1 MAVLTPPAK
10 VQAAMPGTL
19 KDISDRTGYPA
30 GEVLKQIGNLRRE
43 GVRVN
48 AAAEPG
54 ALGVRWPIEA
64 GVASTWY
71 SIDATSGEE

>member
-1 MAVLTPPAK
+1 MNRPPDK
-10 VQAAMPGTL
+10 VRDAMPGTL
-19 KDISDRTGYPA
+19 ADLVDRTGYPA

-48 AAAEPG
+48 AIPEPG
-54 ALGVRWPIEA
+54 AIGTRWPVEA

-71 SIDATSGEE
+71 TVDPTSSKE